1 MGFLYTLKS
10 LFAASKETP
19 EPPVSESYKGFEIR
33 LTPIKEGNQFRV
45 GATISKGDCSHRMI
59 RADVMFSQQECED
72 LSRRKAQGLID
83 QQGDNMFATQ
93 G

>member
-10 LFAASKETP
+10 LFSSGKEAPAPT
-19 EPPVSESYKGFEIR
+19 VSETYKGFEIT

-45 GATISKGDCSHRMI
+45 GATISKGEHSHQMI

-72 LSRRKAQGLID
+72 LSRRKAHGLID
-83 QQGDNMFATQ
+83 QQGERIFATQ